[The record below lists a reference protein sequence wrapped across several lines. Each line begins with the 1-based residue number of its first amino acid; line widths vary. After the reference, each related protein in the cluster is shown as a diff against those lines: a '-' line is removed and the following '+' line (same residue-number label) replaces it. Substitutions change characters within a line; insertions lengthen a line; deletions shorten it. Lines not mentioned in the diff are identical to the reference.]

1 MSSGAGCVFQL
12 SFRGTHALV
21 DSGIKVHWTRNAVQ
35 AMARGLL
42 CEKAGADGLPAGWE
56 ERWSTTRNR
65 PYYFESSSGCTTWIR
80 PTTSSAAA
88 HRENFCGG
96 NKNDVVASI
105 DFEAVPDAVL
115 EQLSACKF
123 PALLKAN
130 TRAGSIV
137 GVKVPVGFT
146 GQGKRVNVM
155 VPANAPLDECFWIV
169 APLPAHFA
177 GPACEDKSS
186 SWVSSKSSVSSS
198 EGSAATTALHDSGS
212 RLDSGS
218 IGDGRDVEFEQ
229 DDRQDGVWEFEKH
242 EQQVRELAQAARAAR
257 AASPDYASLAPG
269 HAAAPAVLISRT
281 PSPQALCS
289 ASQASQPQQDAG
301 NPFTRQLNLLRKT
314 ESHNATLIDVASLP
328 VGWEKRISS
337 SKGKSY
343 YYNRTTGVTTWVRPT
358 EGDGKESQ

>member
-1 MSSGAGCVFQL
+1 
-12 SFRGTHALV
+12 
-21 DSGIKVHWTRNAVQ
+21 
-35 AMARGLL
+35 MARGLL
-42 CEKAGADGLPAGWE
+42 CEKAGASERLPAGWE
-56 ERWSTTRNR
+56 ERWSATKNR
-65 PYYFESSSGCTTWIR
+65 PYYFENSSGCTTWIR
-80 PTTSSAAA
+80 PTTSSTAASRRA
-88 HRENFCGG
+88 DFCGG
-96 NKNDVVASI
+96 EKNDVVASM

-115 EQLSACKF
+115 EQLSAGKF
-123 PALLKAN
+123 PTLLKAN

-137 GVKVPVGFT
+137 AVKVPVGFA
-146 GQGKRVNVM
+146 GQGKLVNVM

-169 APLPAHFA
+169 APLPAHVA
-177 GPACEDKSS
+177 GPACEDTSS
-186 SWVSSKSSVSSS
+186 SCGSSKWSVSSS

-212 RLDSGS
+212 RVDSGS
-218 IGDGRDVEFEQ
+218 IGDGRDVDFEL

-257 AASPDYASLAPG
+257 AASPDYARLAPG

-289 ASQASQPQQDAG
+289 TSQASQPQQDVE

-337 SKGKSY
+337 SKGKPY
-343 YYNRTTGVTTWVRPT
+343 YYNRTTGVTTWVRPK
-358 EGDGKESQ
+358 EGEGKESQ